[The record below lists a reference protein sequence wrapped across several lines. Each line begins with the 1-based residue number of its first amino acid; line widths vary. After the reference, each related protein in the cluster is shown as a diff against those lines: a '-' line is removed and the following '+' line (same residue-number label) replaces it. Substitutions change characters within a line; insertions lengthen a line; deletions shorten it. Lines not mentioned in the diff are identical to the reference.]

1 MANIITNT
9 IYQPSMD
16 GHNTNFYK
24 EPNYWIIIHDCF
36 TIVLLTLT
44 KNQILVKIN
53 LVLIY
58 NERSPR

>member
-16 GHNTNFYK
+16 GHNTNFYKELK

-44 KNQILVKIN
+44 KNQI
-53 LVLIY
+53 
-58 NERSPR
+58 